1 MFPELFTSNQLPA
14 PSNDLPAI
22 TNVPPPDWSNRDTNV
37 HIDMASPPVHHHQAH
52 LDHPTSS
59 PDVDNRVLVPSNNVQ
74 QLQSSSLSD
83 VKLSADKLNYEAI
96 HEELEGHS
104 VRGKLLLMQALRWYL
119 TKSNQ
124 HDRVFVVTSFVQ
136 HDLLGFDQNHNVS
149 EK

>member
-1 MFPELFTSNQLPA
+1 MDLFPELFTSNQLTD
-14 PSNDLPAI
+14 PSNDLPAL
-22 TNVPPPDWSNRDTNV
+22 TNVPPPDWSNRDTNI
-37 HIDMASPPVHHHQAH
+37 HIAMPSPPIHH
-52 LDHPTSS
+52 LDHPS
-59 PDVDNRVLVPSNNVQ
+59 PAGDDDNKVLVPSNNVK

-149 EK
+149 ED